1 MFLYISLEEKK
12 KETPGLYPTRDLARK
27 MIKIII
33 NTITKLRSKTA
44 NATQDKLEF
53 ER

>member
-12 KETPGLYPTRDLARK
+12 KETPGLYPTRDLGRK